1 MVVNYNSAV
10 RALVLP
16 TRHRTLVRSSIL
28 RDIVLCN
35 IRLHSICLCQ
45 TWLQS
50 TRIKGRAFIIFFRR
64 RGRSAVMHRR
74 QLKHRMAFTKQQ
86 LRDSERQLPVGTVG
100 IASCIFTPVY
110 SQTQAFVPAHAVYPH
125 LRNGLNGPA
134 APGPGESGASD
145 GPQSLWRAHGQP
157 LPPQQQPQGPE
168 TPLSPPQDLSYQDGR
183 TPMDGAPPLLA
194 SAMLNP
200 RHRRSFNLGFEYP
213 HPTNLAP
220 ITSAG
225 ADPGY
230 QTHTAPSP
238 YSYPPRPAHDSRNS
252 SSTHGSPF
260 PPTQPHPVPL
270 PSQQSN
276 VPPQSSATPTRT
288 CTSGGRQRSGLNVHD
303 MLNACDSTVDTAPI
317 ATCSTR

>member
-200 RHRRSFNLGFEYP
+200 VR
-213 HPTNLAP
+213 
-220 ITSAG
+220 
-225 ADPGY
+225 
-230 QTHTAPSP
+230 Q
-238 YSYPPRPAHDSRNS
+238 
-252 SSTHGSPF
+252 PF
-260 PPTQPHPVPL
+260 PLTDGK
-270 PSQQSN
+270 
-276 VPPQSSATPTRT
+276 R
-288 CTSGGRQRSGLNVHD
+288 
-303 MLNACDSTVDTAPI
+303 
-317 ATCSTR
+317 